1 MLTYKYH
8 YTTHQHININ
18 KSTCRTYVYLY
29 CSPGLSCSSGLYPPQ
44 ELSVSVRAKDRKSQ
58 ARCRV
63 TRQQRPRWLPS
74 WFFCSWW
81 GSCQSELHNWVR
93 LSNNLKGKVSQKI
106 NGLFIGQTKGKKK
119 LEKGIE
125 WKVRL
130 FCRHF
135 FKNLTLT
142 FLRCLQALRL
152 RLSMWGHSLKVLRNP
167 MRSNAN

>member
-1 MLTYKYH
+1 M
-8 YTTHQHININ
+8 
-18 KSTCRTYVYLY
+18 
-29 CSPGLSCSSGLYPPQ
+29 
-44 ELSVSVRAKDRKSQ
+44 
-58 ARCRV
+58 
-63 TRQQRPRWLPS
+63 
-74 WFFCSWW
+74 
-81 GSCQSELHNWVR
+81 
-93 LSNNLKGKVSQKI
+93 SQKI

-167 MRSNAN
+167 MRSNANFNFRFICAIIYYDTFLSNLIKLDLSFYLRKEIWLTNIYRFQRTPKNWKFFCSKVVVLIFDKTITCFSKYQRFW